1 MFFVAAPF
9 KKQRFCGVDE
19 HISKG
24 CGVMCSVG
32 EQIMEKEGKV
42 YELLEKRQG
51 SFWEHGSGG

>member
-32 EQIMEKEGKV
+32 EQIMEKETGYNKIKFNQIIINIS
-42 YELLEKRQG
+42 E
-51 SFWEHGSGG
+51 